1 MFKKIK
7 SYALKA
13 HLGKTADKI
22 YLNKQYNFCC
32 KKLFRYF
39 NEQDKL
45 SMKFELI

>member
-22 YLNKQYNFCC
+22 YLNK
-32 KKLFRYF
+32 
-39 NEQDKL
+39 
-45 SMKFELI
+45 